1 MVLDIQIRSQK
12 ALGRKSKSG
21 KVVQFSQTW
30 MDTPNHGRIAV
41 DLFYEVEKDNVWI
54 DFWHPTEVRVV
65 KADTKL
71 SELLRF
77 LFQIDENEHFD
88 VLTRN
93 LTEGADEELRPD
105 VRVQG
110 ESIKDVSLYD
120 IRQALPLYQM
130 EVKI

>member
-1 MVLDIQIRSQK
+1 MVFDIQIRSQK
-12 ALGRKSKSG
+12 ALGRKSRNG

-30 MDTPNHGRIAV
+30 MDTPNHGRIFF
-41 DLFYEVEKDNVWI
+41 DLFYEVEKDKVWI
-54 DFWHPTEVRVV
+54 DFCHPTEVRVV

-77 LFQIDENEHFD
+77 FFQIGEEEHFD
-88 VLTRN
+88 VLTHN
-93 LTEGADEELRPD
+93 VAMEDEDLRPD
-105 VRVQG
+105 VCVQG
-110 ESIKDVSLYD
+110 EPIKDASLYD

>member
-1 MVLDIQIRSQK
+1 MVFDIQVRSQK
-12 ALGRKSKSG
+12 SLGRKSRLG
-21 KVVQFSQTW
+21 EVVQFSQTW
-30 MDTPNHGRIAV
+30 MDTPNHGRIFF
-41 DLFYEVEKDNVWI
+41 DLFYEVEKDKVWI
-54 DFWHPTEVRVV
+54 DFCHPTEVRVV
-65 KADTKL
+65 KADVKL

-77 LFQIDENEHFD
+77 FFQIDENENFN

-93 LTEGADEELRPD
+93 AAIEDEELRDD

-110 ESIKDVSLYD
+110 EPIKDVSLYD

>member
-1 MVLDIQIRSQK
+1 MVFDIQIRSQK
-12 ALGRKSKSG
+12 ALGRKSRNG

-30 MDTPNHGRIAV
+30 LDTPNHGRIAV
-41 DLFYEVEKDNVWI
+41 DLFYEVEKDKVWI

-71 SELLRF
+71 RELLHF
-77 LFQIDENEHFD
+77 LFQIGEDEHFD
-88 VLTRN
+88 VLTCN

-105 VRVQG
+105 VLVQG
-110 ESIKDVSLYD
+110 EPIKEASLYD

-130 EVKI
+130 EVIV

>member
-77 LFQIDENEHFD
+77 LFQIDEDEHFD
-88 VLTRN
+88 VLTCN
-93 LTEGADEELRPD
+93 VTEEDEELRPD

-110 ESIKDVSLYD
+110 EPIKNVSLYD